1 MGKLIIKL
9 GESILK
15 FENFLKIKWNSF
27 LKLLMFKIKG
37 TK

>member
-15 FENFLKIKWNSF
+15 FENFLKRKWNSF
-27 LKLLMFKIKG
+27 LKLLTFKVKG